1 MTALTAMP
9 FRPACQHFEQAT
21 KGSLEVGKL
30 ADLVILS
37 ANPVKVDPETIDQI
51 KVVETIKERK
61 TIYAAN

>member
-1 MTALTAMP
+1 MP
-9 FRPACQHFEQAT
+9 FRPAYLHFEQAT